1 VVELSTDYIPSP
13 VDARSPHAV
22 TVGTGTGV
30 VHRDG
35 TAVPVVWSRPTAY
48 DPYTFVDPSNGQ
60 SVPLDT
66 GTTFIELERAQ

>member
-1 VVELSTDYIPSP
+1 
-13 VDARSPHAV
+13 
-22 TVGTGTGV
+22 
-30 VHRDG
+30 
-35 TAVPVVWSRPTAY
+35 VVWSRPTAY